1 MAKSA
6 KSRLAARKQRD
17 KWRAKRWYTVRA
29 PRNPWSYRNI
39 GETIAE
45 EDSMLEGRIYE
56 MMQNELDGDFSKM
69 HVKVKFRIT
78 HTVGSDA
85 ITEFI
90 GHEVAKDHIRRQVR
104 RARSKVDD
112 TVDIVTEDGFFVRLK
127 PLVITHRTAKSS
139 QKQEIRSRAKE
150 IILKAGATSTWVS
163 IQKSI
168 MDGSL
173 ESSIK
178 DSVSAI
184 HPVRTVMLRKTQLIQ
199 SGVTVDDG
207 PTLEDIRAEEK
218 SDENTVHQEGTDD
231 ETQEIGESEEGGESE
246 VETPQD
252 DGAEEVES
260 QSKQDDDVPDYDSLK
275 VAELKELLKAAGK
288 PVSGKKADLIA
299 RLME

>member
-17 KWRAKRWYTVRA
+17 KWRAKRWFTVRA

-45 EDSMLEGRIYE
+45 EDSMLTGRVYE

-69 HVKVKFRIT
+69 HVKVKFQIT
-78 HTVGSDA
+78 HTIGSDA

-112 TVDIVTEDGFFVRLK
+112 TVDVVTEDGFYIRIK
-127 PLVITHRTAKSS
+127 PIIITHRTAKSS
-139 QKQEIRSRAKE
+139 QKQEMRARTRDA
-150 IILKAGATSTWVS
+150 ILKMGATSTWVS

-168 MDGSL
+168 MDGTL
-173 ESSIK
+173 ENAIK
-178 DSVSAI
+178 DSISSI
-184 HPVRTVMLRKTQLIQ
+184 HPVRAVMLRKSQLIQ

-207 PTLEDIRAEEK
+207 PTLEEIRANE
-218 SDENTVHQEGTDD
+218 S
-231 ETQEIGESEEGGESE
+231 TQEEDHGDGDVVSEDKIDIDSGSITPDLQTDP
-246 VETPQD
+246 ETPTIETANSD
-252 DGAEEVES
+252 NETPTDYES
-260 QSKQDDDVPDYDSLK
+260 MTVVQ
-275 VAELKELLKAAGK
+275 LKELLKSAGK
-288 PVSGKKADLIA
+288 PVSGKKADLIS
-299 RLME
+299 RLLE

>member
-112 TVDIVTEDGFFVRLK
+112 TVDIVTEDGFYIRLK

-150 IILKAGATSTWVS
+150 IILKAGATSTWVA
-163 IQKSI
+163 IQKAI

-178 DSVSAI
+178 DAVSAI
-184 HPVRTVMLRKTQLIQ
+184 HPVRTVLLRKTQLIQ
-199 SGVTVDDG
+199 AGVTVDDG
-207 PTLEDIRAEEK
+207 PTLEDIRAEEESNK
-218 SDENTVHQEGTDD
+218 STPAQDEPEDEPQENDD
-231 ETQEIGESEEGGESE
+231 DQSPEVEESEEE
-246 VETPQD
+246 V
-252 DGAEEVES
+252 AEEAEPEEEGNE
-260 QSKQDDDVPDYDSLK
+260 DVADYASMK

>member
-90 GHEVAKDHIRRQVR
+90 GHEVAKDHIRSQVR

-112 TVDIVTEDGFFVRLK
+112 TVDIVTEDGFYIRLK

-150 IILKAGATSTWVS
+150 IILKVGATSTWVA
-163 IQKSI
+163 IQKAI

-178 DSVSAI
+178 DAVSAI
-184 HPVRTVMLRKTQLIQ
+184 HPVRTVLLRKTQLIQ
-199 SGVTVDDG
+199 AGVTVDDG
-207 PTLEDIRAEEK
+207 PTLEDIRAEEESDK
-218 SDENTVHQEGTDD
+218 STPAQDEPEDEPQENDD
-231 ETQEIGESEEGGESE
+231 DQSPEVEESEEE
-246 VETPQD
+246 V
-252 DGAEEVES
+252 AEEAEPEEEG
-260 QSKQDDDVPDYDSLK
+260 DEDVADYASMK

>member
-1 MAKSA
+1 
-6 KSRLAARKQRD
+6 
-17 KWRAKRWYTVRA
+17 
-29 PRNPWSYRNI
+29 
-39 GETIAE
+39 
-45 EDSMLEGRIYE
+45 MLEGRIYE

-112 TVDIVTEDGFFVRLK
+112 TVDIVTEDGFYIRLK

-139 QKQEIRSRAKE
+139 QKGEIRSRAKE
-150 IILKAGATSTWVS
+150 IILKAGATSTWVE

-178 DSVSAI
+178 DAVSAI
-184 HPVRTVMLRKTQLIQ
+184 HPVRTVLLRKTQLIQ

-207 PTLEDIRAEEK
+207 PTLEDIRAGEESEKVTPAEENSEEEHLEGDEDHEIDVEASADVEVDEVEVEEK
-218 SDENTVHQEGTDD
+218 GVSEATDY
-231 ETQEIGESEEGGESE
+231 
-246 VETPQD
+246 
-252 DGAEEVES
+252 A
-260 QSKQDDDVPDYDSLK
+260 SLK
-275 VAELKELLKAAGK
+275 VAELKELLKEAGK

-299 RLME
+299 RLLE

>member
-69 HVKVKFRIT
+69 HVKVRFRIT
-78 HTVGSDA
+78 HTIGSDA

-112 TVDIVTEDGFFVRLK
+112 TVDIVTEDGFYIRIK

-150 IILKAGATSTWVS
+150 IILKAGATSTWVG

-184 HPVRTVMLRKTQLIQ
+184 HPVRTVLLRKTQLIQ

-207 PTLEDIRAEEK
+207 PTLEDIRAEEE
-218 SDENTVHQEGTDD
+218 SDNSTSAQEEIQD
-231 ETQEIGESEEGGESE
+231 ETQEGDEIQEIEVEASEDAEVPEVESEEKGDE
-246 VETPQD
+246 
-252 DGAEEVES
+252 
-260 QSKQDDDVPDYDSLK
+260 DVPDYASMK

>member
-17 KWRAKRWYTVRA
+17 KWKAKRWYTVRA

-69 HVKVKFRIT
+69 HVKVRFRIT
-78 HTVGSDA
+78 HTIGSDA

-112 TVDIVTEDGFFVRLK
+112 TVDIVTEDGFYIRIK

-150 IILKAGATSTWVS
+150 IILKAGATSTWVG

-178 DSVSAI
+178 DAVSAI
-184 HPVRTVMLRKTQLIQ
+184 HPVRTVLLRKTQLIQ

-207 PTLEDIRAEEK
+207 PTLEDIRAEEE
-218 SDENTVHQEGTDD
+218 SDNSTSAQEEIQD
-231 ETQEIGESEEGGESE
+231 ETQEGDEIQEIEVEESEDSDDPEVESEEKGDE
-246 VETPQD
+246 
-252 DGAEEVES
+252 
-260 QSKQDDDVPDYDSLK
+260 DVPDYASMK

>member
-112 TVDIVTEDGFFVRLK
+112 TVDIVTEDGFYVRLK

-150 IILKAGATSTWVS
+150 IILKAGATSTWVG

-178 DSVSAI
+178 DAVSAI
-184 HPVRTVMLRKTQLIQ
+184 HPVRTVLLRKTQLIQ

-207 PTLEDIRAEEK
+207 PTLEEIRAEEESEK
-218 SDENTVHQEGTDD
+218 STPAQEDSEEESHENDD
-231 ETQEIGESEEGGESE
+231 DQEIDVEASEDVEVQEAESEEKG
-246 VETPQD
+246 
-252 DGAEEVES
+252 
-260 QSKQDDDVPDYDSLK
+260 DDDVTDYASLK

-288 PVSGKKADLIA
+288 PVSGKKAELIA

>member
-17 KWRAKRWYTVRA
+17 KWKAKRWYTVRA

-69 HVKVKFRIT
+69 HVKVRFRIT

-112 TVDIVTEDGFFVRLK
+112 TVDIVTEDGFYIRMK

-139 QKQEIRSRAKE
+139 QMQEIRSRAKE
-150 IILKAGATSTWVS
+150 IILKAGATSTWVG

-178 DSVSAI
+178 DAVSAI
-184 HPVRTVMLRKTQLIQ
+184 HPVRTVLLRKTQLIQ

-207 PTLEDIRAEEK
+207 PTLEDIRAEEE
-218 SDENTVHQEGTDD
+218 SDISTPPQEEIEDESQKDEDD
-231 ETQEIGESEEGGESE
+231 PEMELEVSEEAEIPEVESEEKADE
-246 VETPQD
+246 
-252 DGAEEVES
+252 
-260 QSKQDDDVPDYDSLK
+260 DVPDYASLK

>member
-112 TVDIVTEDGFFVRLK
+112 TVDIVTEDGFYIRLK

-150 IILKAGATSTWVS
+150 IILKAGATSTWVA
-163 IQKSI
+163 IQKAI

-178 DSVSAI
+178 DAVSAI
-184 HPVRTVMLRKTQLIQ
+184 HPVRTVLLRKTQLIQ
-199 SGVTVDDG
+199 AGVTVDDG
-207 PTLEDIRAEEK
+207 PTLEDIRAEEESDK
-218 SDENTVHQEGTDD
+218 STPAQDEPEDEPQENDD
-231 ETQEIGESEEGGESE
+231 DQSPEVEESEEE
-246 VETPQD
+246 V
-252 DGAEEVES
+252 AEEAEPEEEGNE
-260 QSKQDDDVPDYDSLK
+260 DVADYASMK

>member
-69 HVKVKFRIT
+69 HVKVRFRIT

-112 TVDIVTEDGFFVRLK
+112 TVDIVTEDGFYIRLK

-150 IILKAGATSTWVS
+150 IILKAGATSTWVA
-163 IQKSI
+163 IQKAI

-178 DSVSAI
+178 DAVSAI
-184 HPVRTVMLRKTQLIQ
+184 HPVRTVLLRKTQLIQ
-199 SGVTVDDG
+199 AGVTVDDG
-207 PTLEDIRAEEK
+207 PTLEDIRAEEESDK
-218 SDENTVHQEGTDD
+218 STPAQDEPEDEPQENDD
-231 ETQEIGESEEGGESE
+231 DQSPEVEESEEE
-246 VETPQD
+246 V
-252 DGAEEVES
+252 AEEAEPEEEGN
-260 QSKQDDDVPDYDSLK
+260 QDVADYASMK

>member
-17 KWRAKRWYTVRA
+17 KWKAKRWYTVRA

-78 HTVGSDA
+78 HTIGSDA

-90 GHEVAKDHIRRQVR
+90 GHEVAKDHIRRQVC

-112 TVDIVTEDGFFVRLK
+112 TVDIVTEDGYYIRMK

-150 IILKAGATSTWVS
+150 IILKAGATSTWVG

-178 DSVSAI
+178 DAVSAI
-184 HPVRTVMLRKTQLIQ
+184 HPVRTVLLRKTQLIQ

-207 PTLEDIRAEEK
+207 PTLEDIRAEEE
-218 SDENTVHQEGTDD
+218 SDNSTPAQEENEDESLEGD
-231 ETQEIGESEEGGESE
+231 EDQATE
-246 VETPQD
+246 VEASD
-252 DGAEEVES
+252 DGDVPEVES
-260 QSKQDDDVPDYDSLK
+260 EDMEDEVVPDYASMK

>member
-112 TVDIVTEDGFFVRLK
+112 TVDIVTEDGFYIRLK

-150 IILKAGATSTWVS
+150 IILKAGATSTWVA
-163 IQKSI
+163 IQKAI

-178 DSVSAI
+178 DAVSAI
-184 HPVRTVMLRKTQLIQ
+184 HPVRTVLLRKTQLIQ
-199 SGVTVDDG
+199 AGVTVDDG
-207 PTLEDIRAEEK
+207 PTLEDIRAEEESDK
-218 SDENTVHQEGTDD
+218 STPAQDEPEDEPQENDD
-231 ETQEIGESEEGGESE
+231 DQSPEVEESEEE
-246 VETPQD
+246 V
-252 DGAEEVES
+252 AEEAEPEEEG
-260 QSKQDDDVPDYDSLK
+260 DEDVADYASMK

>member
-69 HVKVKFRIT
+69 HVKVRFRIT

-112 TVDIVTEDGFFVRLK
+112 TVDIVTEDGFYIRLK

-150 IILKAGATSTWVS
+150 IILKVGATSTWVA
-163 IQKSI
+163 IQKAI

-178 DSVSAI
+178 DAVSAI
-184 HPVRTVMLRKTQLIQ
+184 HPVRTVLLRKTQLIQ
-199 SGVTVDDG
+199 AGVTVDDG
-207 PTLEDIRAEEK
+207 PTLEDIRAEEQSDK
-218 SDENTVHQEGTDD
+218 SAPAQDEPEDEPQENEDD
-231 ETQEIGESEEGGESE
+231 QSPEVEESEEEI
-246 VETPQD
+246 
-252 DGAEEVES
+252 AEEAEPEEEG
-260 QSKQDDDVPDYDSLK
+260 DEDVADYASMK

>member
-112 TVDIVTEDGFFVRLK
+112 TVDIVTEDGFYIRLK

-150 IILKAGATSTWVS
+150 IILKAGATSTWVA
-163 IQKSI
+163 IQKAI

-178 DSVSAI
+178 DAVSAI
-184 HPVRTVMLRKTQLIQ
+184 HPVRTVLLRKTQLIQ
-199 SGVTVDDG
+199 AGVTVDDG
-207 PTLEDIRAEEK
+207 PTLEDIRAEEESDK
-218 SDENTVHQEGTDD
+218 STPAQDEPEDEPQENDD
-231 ETQEIGESEEGGESE
+231 DQSPEIEESEEE
-246 VETPQD
+246 V
-252 DGAEEVES
+252 AEEAEPEEEGNE
-260 QSKQDDDVPDYDSLK
+260 DVADYASMK

>member
-112 TVDIVTEDGFFVRLK
+112 TVDIVTEDGFYIRLK

-150 IILKAGATSTWVS
+150 IILKAGATSTWVA
-163 IQKSI
+163 IQKAI

-178 DSVSAI
+178 DAVSAI
-184 HPVRTVMLRKTQLIQ
+184 HPVRTVLLRKTQLIQ
-199 SGVTVDDG
+199 AGVTVDDG
-207 PTLEDIRAEEK
+207 PTLEDIRAEEESNK
-218 SDENTVHQEGTDD
+218 STPAQDEPEDEPQENDD
-231 ETQEIGESEEGGESE
+231 DQSPEVEESEEE
-246 VETPQD
+246 V
-252 DGAEEVES
+252 AEEAEPEEEG
-260 QSKQDDDVPDYDSLK
+260 DEDVADYASMK

>member
-69 HVKVKFRIT
+69 HVKIKFRIT

-112 TVDIVTEDGFFVRLK
+112 TVDIVTEDGFYVRLK

-150 IILKAGATSTWVS
+150 IILKAGATSTWVG

-178 DSVSAI
+178 DAVSAI
-184 HPVRTVMLRKTQLIQ
+184 HPVRTVLLRKTQLIQ

-207 PTLEDIRAEEK
+207 PTLEEIRAEEESEK
-218 SDENTVHQEGTDD
+218 STPAQEDSEEEPHENDD
-231 ETQEIGESEEGGESE
+231 DQEIDVEASEDVEVQEAESEEKG
-246 VETPQD
+246 
-252 DGAEEVES
+252 
-260 QSKQDDDVPDYDSLK
+260 DDDVPDYASLK

-288 PVSGKKADLIA
+288 PVSGKKAELIA

>member
-6 KSRLAARKQRD
+6 KSRLEARKQRD
-17 KWRAKRWYTVRA
+17 KWKAKRWYTVRA

-69 HVKVKFRIT
+69 HVKVRFRIT

-112 TVDIVTEDGFFVRLK
+112 TVDIVTEDGFYVRMK

-139 QKQEIRSRAKE
+139 QMQEIRSRAKE
-150 IILKAGATSTWVS
+150 IILKAGATSTWVG

-178 DSVSAI
+178 DAVSAI
-184 HPVRTVMLRKTQLIQ
+184 HPVRTVLLRKTQLIQ

-207 PTLEDIRAEEK
+207 PTLEDIRAEEE
-218 SDENTVHQEGTDD
+218 SDISTPPQEEIEDESQKDEDD
-231 ETQEIGESEEGGESE
+231 PEMELEVSEEAEIPEVESEEKADE
-246 VETPQD
+246 
-252 DGAEEVES
+252 
-260 QSKQDDDVPDYDSLK
+260 DVPDYASLK